1 MRIGFFIM
9 FFVLLFGCETN
20 NKSEAKS
27 IEQRTYYLK
36 HGFKNERVLFVNDS
50 IYEHIVDDINF
61 KESNRYKIHGNDL
74 YLEKYTSIIDWE
86 NGNVIN
92 NPQKGTWALNIKS
105 NVLSSG
111 LEQTDLI
118 SEEHWDVE
126 CKCEK

>member
-1 MRIGFFIM
+1 M
-9 FFVLLFGCETN
+9 LLISCDTS
-20 NKSEAKS
+20 NKSEQKN
-27 IEQRTYYLK
+27 IKQKTYFLK

-50 IYEHIVDDINF
+50 IYEHIVDDIKF

-74 YLEKYTSIIDWE
+74 YLEKYTSIINWE

>member
-1 MRIGFFIM
+1 M
-9 FFVLLFGCETN
+9 FFVLLISCDTSNESDPKN
-20 NKSEAKS
+20 IKQK
-27 IEQRTYYLK
+27 TYYLK

-61 KESNRYKIHGNDL
+61 KESNIYKIHGNDL

-92 NPQKGTWALNIKS
+92 NPQKGTWSLNIK
-105 NVLSSG
+105 NDILSSG
-111 LEQTDLI
+111 LEQTDLV
-118 SEEHWDVE
+118 SEDCWDIE